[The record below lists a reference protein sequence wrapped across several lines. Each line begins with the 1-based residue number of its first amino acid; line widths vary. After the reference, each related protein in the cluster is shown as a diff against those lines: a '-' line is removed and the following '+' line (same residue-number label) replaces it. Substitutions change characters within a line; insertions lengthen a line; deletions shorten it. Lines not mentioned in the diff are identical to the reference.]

1 MRHSLVLGAVQQS
14 PNCKKDG
21 DNEGQVTLRQVEL
34 DGPGS
39 RGILDPLMITH

>member
-1 MRHSLVLGAVQQS
+1 MLGAIQQS
-14 PNCKKDG
+14 PDCKKDG

-39 RGILDPLMITH
+39 PGTLDPLMITH